1 MKRFK
6 LIECALLAFLLT
18 GCSDEI
24 ERSFEMPES
33 GEEIAFGT
41 QLQNFSFPQTKTIY
55 GVPEG
60 STVEKYDELTI
71 DWVEGDEVRV
81 YSPQASTGCQ
91 YADYDVKSML
101 ETDGSTK
108 YYLAKQGDIGVCW
121 GETEQTHEFYAF
133 YPVSIGR
140 GERPSTISGLNG
152 NTTVTA
158 TIPVA
163 QEHGE
168 LVEAGNSATDV
179 GNVTLPAGWKLIR
192 PDMTYAMMAGRGTWD
207 PASATE
213 KNVTLNFTPLVSV
226 MDVVIN
232 GPAEGQPAMSIY
244 TVSVRS
250 KTQPIVGKFAYD
262 VATQTF
268 SGMDTEVTNDNN
280 IATINCMQ
288 EENGVSTPITLA
300 PGEVLTLKFF
310 LLPREIAADE
320 LSVSVLT
327 DAGRVLTQ
335 SLSTDASASGTTLA
349 QGKITRVVTPK
360 MSVPATSNWMSLID
374 DNVLFTQLSLPG
386 SKHSY
391 TGDLYNS
398 EGSNINAETQYM
410 DFYQSLYV
418 ADGSNTQFDK
428 GIRAFD
434 LKLILESN
442 NDGQWPWGQDTY
454 EAYVYSGDSK
464 LTNDNYHRG
473 MTIEQVLTNLH
484 NKIEATDDGSGPSEC
499 AVVCVNYV
507 SASGYNANGWLS
519 AVTEKVTTWGQQNSN
534 VLTQITPTTTMQDM
548 RGKIAVIIN
557 LNNEMTSTSRN
568 SVNYIATFGSG
579 MNNTTIQN
587 MRLNDQFDVHMQ
599 NLYQVNN
606 PAITS
611 GSDDGWGIYGTDGL
625 VPYYATEP
633 TFILGTNLLQ
643 VKANLMNSIFEEAR
657 GETGCLYINDL
668 SGFCVVKEHH
678 STGLQKASVGTW
690 HESLIGDWADRW
702 QYSDEQEYYDYA
714 KLPTT
719 DYGTEQPDNP
729 SDGDTYLRLGDN
741 ENWWGQGGNTA
752 EFAERFNPVALEAV
766 YNMVNTGRVPLGL
779 VFMNFAGVDQV
790 TAGNDN
796 RTYHVYGER
805 LPGLVMA
812 NNFMFPLETVG
823 NN

>member
-6 LIECALLAFLLT
+6 LIECTLLALLLA

-60 STVEKYDELTI
+60 STVQNYNELTI
-71 DWVEGDEVRV
+71 DWVEGDDVRV
-81 YSPQASTGCQ
+81 YSPQASTECQ
-91 YADYDVKSML
+91 WADYDVKSMSV
-101 ETDGSTK
+101 DGNTE
-108 YYLAKQGDIGVCW
+108 YYLAKQGDIGVRW

-133 YPVSIGR
+133 YPVNIGR

-168 LVEAGNSATDV
+168 LVEAGNTETNV

-207 PASATE
+207 PAVATE

-232 GPAEGQPAMSIY
+232 GPAEGEPAMSIY

-250 KTQPIVGKFAYD
+250 KTQPIVGEFTYD

-310 LLPREIAADE
+310 LLPRDIAADE

-391 TGDLYNS
+391 TGDLYS
-398 EGSNINAETQYM
+398 TESANIDAETIWM
-410 DFYQSLYV
+410 SFYQSLYV
-418 ADGSNTQFDK
+418 ADGQDTQFDR

-434 LKLILESN
+434 LKLYLQRSGWN
-442 NDGQWPWGQDTY
+442 GYN
-454 EAYVYSGDSK
+454 AYVYSGNSI
-464 LTNDNYHRG
+464 LVNDNYENG
-473 MTIEQVLTNLH
+473 MTIENVLTNLYS
-484 NKIEATDDGSGPSEC
+484 KIQATVPEGGGLPTEC
-499 AVVCVNYV
+499 AVVCLNYV
-507 SASGYNANGWLS
+507 EDLNVYSMEEWLNTVVNALTGWNRSRNALI
-519 AVTEKVTTWGQQNSN
+519 
-534 VLTQITPTTTMQDM
+534 QINPSTTTMGTM

-557 LNNEMTSTSRN
+557 MPEGMSTPSSSN
-568 SVNYIATFGSG
+568 LNYISTFGSG
-579 MNNTTIQN
+579 MQNTTLQT
-587 MRLNDQFDVHMQ
+587 MTLNGSSTVRMQ

-606 PAITS
+606 PAITT
-611 GSDDGWGIYGTDGL
+611 GSDQGWGIYGSDGL
-625 VPYYATEP
+625 VPYYATVPE
-633 TFILGTNLLQ
+633 FSLGHDLLD
-643 VKANLMNSIFEEAR
+643 VKADLMNELFTEAKKNANQ
-657 GETGCLYINDL
+657 LYINDL
-668 SGFCVVKEHH
+668 SGFCVVKHGQ
-678 STGLQKASVGTW
+678 STGFQQAVVRTYQGIWYPNRITNDGNF
-690 HESLIGDWADRW
+690 ES
-702 QYSDEQEYYDYA
+702 YYDYNN
-714 KLPTT
+714 LPTNT
-719 DYGTEQPDNP
+719 DYRGNDEPRASWGETWLDMGEDQ
-729 SDGDTYLRLGDN
+729 S
-741 ENWWGQGGNTA
+741 WWGQGGNTA
-752 EFAERFNPVALEAV
+752 EFAEKFNPVALNAV

-790 TAGNDN
+790 RAGNDN
-796 RTYHVYGER
+796 RTYQVYGER

-812 NNFMFPLETVG
+812 NNFMFPLETAG